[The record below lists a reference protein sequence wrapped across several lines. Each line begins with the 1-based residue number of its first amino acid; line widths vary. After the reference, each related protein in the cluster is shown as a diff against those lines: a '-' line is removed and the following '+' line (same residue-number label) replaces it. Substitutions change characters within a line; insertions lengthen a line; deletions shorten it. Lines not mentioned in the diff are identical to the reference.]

1 MQFKIQL
8 VFQRIPQVKQV
19 NHNNK
24 VNKLKITFSNRIKQA
39 GMAGIRQ
46 VIIKILKTKK
56 QAQKKKLHQSLH
68 Q

>member
-8 VFQRIPQVKQV
+8 VFQRVLQVKQV
-19 NHNNK
+19 NLNNK

-46 VIIKILKTKK
+46 LIEILKIKK

>member
-8 VFQRIPQVKQV
+8 VFQRILQVKQV
-19 NHNNK
+19 NLNNK

-39 GMAGIRQ
+39 GMAGIKQ
-46 VIIKILKTKK
+46 LIEILKIKK

>member
-8 VFQRIPQVKQV
+8 VVQRIPQV
-19 NHNNK
+19 NLNNK

-39 GMAGIRQ
+39 GMAGIKQ
-46 VIIKILKTKK
+46 AIKIQKIKK

>member
-1 MQFKIQL
+1 MQFKIKL
-8 VFQRIPQVKQV
+8 VFQRILQVKQV
-19 NHNNK
+19 NLNNK

-39 GMAGIRQ
+39 GMAGIKQ
-46 VIIKILKTKK
+46 LIEILKIKK

>member
-1 MQFKIQL
+1 MQFKMQQI
-8 VFQRIPQVKQV
+8 VQRIPQV

-39 GMAGIRQ
+39 GMAGIKQ
-46 VIIKILKTKK
+46 AIKIQKIKK

>member
-8 VFQRIPQVKQV
+8 VVQRIPQV
-19 NHNNK
+19 NLNNK

-46 VIIKILKTKK
+46 VIIEIQKIKK

>member
-8 VFQRIPQVKQV
+8 VVQRIPQV
-19 NHNNK
+19 NLNNK

-46 VIIKILKTKK
+46 LIIEILKIKK

>member
-1 MQFKIQL
+1 MQKI
-8 VFQRIPQVKQV
+8 VQRIPQV
-19 NHNNK
+19 NYNNK

-46 VIIKILKTKK
+46 LIIEIQKIKK

>member
-8 VFQRIPQVKQV
+8 VFQRVLQVKQV
-19 NHNNK
+19 NLNNK

-39 GMAGIRQ
+39 GMAGIKQ
-46 VIIKILKTKK
+46 LIEILKIKK